1 MQITPESKT
10 INEIFSVESTRKYK
24 VPEYQR
30 NYSWAEENVEELV
43 NDINNEDEGYYIG
56 NILVINNSG
65 VYELVDGQ
73 QRLTS
78 LILIFIAILQRLN
91 EIHEDALSDN
101 QKEKYYSLKMDIKR
115 KLKFESTGELKLQL
129 LDQDALYLKGI
140 VEKCI
145 NPNST
150 VEPDG
155 RRLMVKRYTS
165 IVEWIR
171 ENLGS
176 DFEKIIKFYQKVN
189 HLELLQIIVD
199 ELVDA
204 FSIFSSLNG
213 KGLPLSLLDLLKVQY
228 LERAEAVEG
237 YSDKQWLEFTKIF
250 EDEDGEVN
258 VNKATQFLLNHYDT
272 FIGNTASSIT
282 KKSAL
287 KTYKDHLKKV
297 GCQYI
302 DTLLISAQMF
312 SDIVDVASDMRNPN
326 TYSEKVVA
334 LLEQLSRLDIASTYP
349 LLMAYFAGFKDD
361 PALRG
366 IKNVTEEELI
376 EVLGLVKKF
385 YIRRNIVLKPK
396 ASNIRGKV
404 LDLIRRL
411 YGDDFNNSE
420 KRLDEIRKTFKTMGV
435 NDIDFTNALKES
447 VYDSS
452 AKTVRIM
459 LIDLERAHEGFF
471 SKQREDT
478 LDNYVIKGKG
488 RKVYRW
494 TLEHILPEG
503 NLNDEWSEMI
513 SPEDPTL
520 ASKVRDEV
528 VHKLGNLTLTAYNS
542 ELSNNSFLSKRN
554 YKKDNASHEYLGL
567 RSGLYLNQS
576 IPAENETIEEKTT
589 WTPEDINRRTESLVK
604 EVIKL
609 YEI

>member
-10 INEIFSVESTRKYK
+10 INEIFSVESIRKYK

-30 NYSWAEENVEELV
+30 NYSWAEENVE
-43 NDINNEDEGYYIG
+43 
-56 NILVINNSG
+56 
-65 VYELVDGQ
+65 ELVDGQ

-129 LDQDALYLKGI
+129 LDQDAVYLKGI

-176 DFEKIIKFYQKVN
+176 EFEKIIKFYQKVN

-228 LERAEAVEG
+228 LESAEAVEG

-312 SDIVDVASDMRNPN
+312 SDIVDVASDMKNSN
-326 TYSEKVVA
+326 SYSEKVVA

-349 LLMAYFAGFKDD
+349 LLMVYFAGFKAD
-361 PALRG
+361 PVLQG

-376 EVLGLVKKF
+376 EVLELVKKF

-411 YGDDFNNSE
+411 YGDDFDNSE

-435 NDIDFTNALKES
+435 NDIDFANALKES

-478 LDNYVIKGKG
+478 LDSYDLKGKG

-503 NLNDEWSEMI
+503 TLNDEWNKTI

-528 VHKLGNLTLTAYNS
+528 VYKLGNLTLTAYNS

-554 YKKDNASHEYLGL
+554 YKKDPSSHEYLGL